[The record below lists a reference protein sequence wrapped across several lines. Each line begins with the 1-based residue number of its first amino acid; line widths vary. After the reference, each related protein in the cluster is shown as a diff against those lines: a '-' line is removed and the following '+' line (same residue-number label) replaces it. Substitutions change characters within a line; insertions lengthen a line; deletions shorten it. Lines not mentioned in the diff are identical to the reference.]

1 MLSRQDRSRRQD
13 AQSQQVRKVL
23 RIGLVAAVLESVVL
37 LDRSGVGEMHV
48 HACVLQAIDQPIPIV
63 GRLDHDTG
71 QLVLPSS
78 QKADDLR
85 DVVWQALLRYYPI
98 GIVDNS
104 DNAVVGMQINPAVH
118 HLRLLVAKSDSMIA
132 NSL

>member
-1 MLSRQDRSRRQD
+1 MPAS
-13 AQSQQVRKVL
+13 
-23 RIGLVAAVLESVVL
+23 
-37 LDRSGVGEMHV
+37 
-48 HACVLQAIDQPIPIV
+48 CTIDQPIPVV

-98 GIVDNS
+98 GIVDDR
-104 DNAVVGMQINPAVH
+104 DNAIVGMQINPAVH
-118 HLRLLVAKSDSMIA
+118 HLRLLVAKK
-132 NSL
+132 